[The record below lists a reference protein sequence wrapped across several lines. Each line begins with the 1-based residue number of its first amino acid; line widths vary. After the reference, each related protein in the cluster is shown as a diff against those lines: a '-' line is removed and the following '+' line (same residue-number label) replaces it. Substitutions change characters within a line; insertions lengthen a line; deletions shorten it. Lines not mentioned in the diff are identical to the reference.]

1 MIICKYDISKAT
13 SIGSNPTKGINA
25 DVGEK
30 QVALK
35 MEATIEYGKS
45 APEIFKA
52 VCSEVQHAINKMTGL
67 NLVKFELHINDVK
80 TREEVKKD
88 TK

>member
-1 MIICKYDISKAT
+1 MSTFVFNTKLPHAT
-13 SIGSNPTKGINA
+13 
-25 DVGEK
+25 
-30 QVALK
+30 L
-35 MEATIEYGKS
+35 
-45 APEIFKA
+45 
-52 VCSEVQHAINKMTGL
+52 TGL

>member
-1 MIICKYDISKAT
+1 
-13 SIGSNPTKGINA
+13 
-25 DVGEK
+25 
-30 QVALK
+30 
-35 MEATIEYGKS
+35 
-45 APEIFKA
+45 
-52 VCSEVQHAINKMTGL
+52 MTGL